1 MSFSVVMEQRSVRR
15 PTHRRNYHP
24 SYKNE
29 SQEVFHD
36 TVRWILAQ
44 SERVCSDSN
53 SITQNH
59 FFVLGSSITQAG
71 KTCPTTQKVFESNRK
86 RARSFSIESN

>member
-1 MSFSVVMEQRSVRR
+1 MHDTLITQQQTIKSRIFPSTTGEMKPKEEKKEVFRSLMSFSVVMEQRSVRR

-36 TVRWILAQ
+36 TVR
-44 SERVCSDSN
+44 
-53 SITQNH
+53 
-59 FFVLGSSITQAG
+59 
-71 KTCPTTQKVFESNRK
+71 
-86 RARSFSIESN
+86 